1 MLWKPSGI
9 CPTRNWDI
17 EAARGSVTIP
27 FVTDNNVPTKK
38 RSTIVAGTTA
48 SGAKV
53 GTAPSA
59 GVVSSTS
66 IEGQG
71 AATIP
76 RVRIVR
82 TGPRGLGNPTSDFA
96 DLLKTV
102 REAGL
107 LRRHRRFYIMN
118 FLVVSVVMA
127 AAWIGF
133 AVLRGSWY
141 ELLIAAAMGILFT
154 QYAFM
159 GHESA
164 HRQVWASNRA
174 NDLTAR
180 ILCDFV
186 VGMSYSWWMNKH
198 SRHHAS
204 PNTVDR
210 DPDIERDFLV
220 FQERQARELRGIS
233 KLLAPHQGWI
243 FFPALTLE
251 GMNLHMQAFRTVF
264 SPGQVDKR
272 ALEIVLLL
280 IRNVGYV
287 AVVFAFIPVG
297 MAFAFLGVQM
307 AVFGVYMGASFA
319 PNHKGMPQIA
329 ADARVDFLRRQ
340 VTTSRNIHGAGS
352 TTFMGGLNYQ
362 IEHHLF
368 PSMARP
374 YLKRTSKLVREYCAA
389 RGVSYTS
396 VRALESYGIVIR
408 YFSRVGLAA
417 RDPFDCPAAAR
428 FGR

>member
-1 MLWKPSGI
+1 MTSVNIAKSEESLGVTPSQ
-9 CPTRNWDI
+9 
-17 EAARGSVTIP
+17 
-27 FVTDNNVPTKK
+27 
-38 RSTIVAGTTA
+38 VAG
-48 SGAKV
+48 
-53 GTAPSA
+53 A
-59 GVVSSTS
+59 GVSP
-66 IEGQG
+66 
-71 AATIP
+71 A
-76 RVRIVR
+76 VRIIR

-96 DLLKTV
+96 ALLATV
-102 REAGL
+102 RDAGL
-107 LRRHRRFYIMN
+107 LRRHRRFYVIN
-118 FLVVSVVMA
+118 FLIVSVAMTG
-127 AAWIGF
+127 AWIGF
-133 AVLRGSWY
+133 ALLRGSWY
-141 ELLIAAAMGILFT
+141 ELLIAALIGILFT

-180 ILCDFV
+180 ILCDLI

-198 SRHHAS
+198 SRHHAQ

-220 FQERQARELRGIS
+220 FQEKQARELRGIA
-233 KLLAPHQGWI
+233 KFLAPRQGWI

-264 SPGQVDKR
+264 SRGHVDKR
-272 ALEIVLLL
+272 VLEIILLL
-280 IRNVGYV
+280 VRNVGYF
-287 AVVFAFIPVG
+287 AVVFTFLPLG

-329 ADARVDFLRRQ
+329 ADARIDFLRRQ
-340 VTTSRNIHGAGS
+340 VTTSRNIHGRGS
-352 TTFMGGLNYQ
+352 TTFMGGLNFQ

-374 YLKRTSKLVREYCAA
+374 YLKRTSAIVREYCAA
-389 RGVSYTS
+389 REVSYTS
-396 VRALESYGIVIR
+396 VRAIASYGIVIR
-408 YFSRVGLAA
+408 YFNRVGLAA
-417 RDPFDCPAAAR
+417 RDPFDCPAAAS

>member
-1 MLWKPSGI
+1 M
-9 CPTRNWDI
+9 TTF
-17 EAARGSVTIP
+17 SVTNS
-27 FVTDNNVPTKK
+27 VSTKDSANELK
-38 RSTIVAGTTA
+38 TIA
-48 SGAKV
+48 
-53 GTAPSA
+53 
-59 GVVSSTS
+59 TS
-66 IEGQG
+66 G
-71 AATIP
+71 AATTEH
-76 RVRIVR
+76 RSAQTNASGVRIVR
-82 TGPRGLGNPTSDFA
+82 TGPRGLSNPTSDFA

-102 REAGL
+102 RDAGL
-107 LRRHRRFYIMN
+107 LRRHRRFYVLN
-118 FLVVSVVMA
+118 FVAVTIAMA
-127 AAWIGF
+127 ACWVGF
-133 AVLRGSWY
+133 ALLRGSWY
-141 ELLIAAAMGILFT
+141 ELAIAAVIGFLLT

-164 HRQVWASNRA
+164 HRQVWASPAA
-174 NDLTAR
+174 NDFTAR
-180 ILCDFV
+180 ILCDLF

-220 FQERQARELRGIS
+220 FQEKQARELRGIS
-233 KLLAPHQGWI
+233 KWLAPRQGWI

-280 IRNVGYV
+280 IRNIGYL
-287 AVVFAFIPVG
+287 AVVFAFLPLG

-319 PNHKGMPQIA
+319 PNHKGMPQIP
-329 ADARVDFLRRQ
+329 ADARIDFLRRQ
-340 VTTSRNIHGAGS
+340 VTTSRNIHSTGS
-352 TTFMGGLNYQ
+352 TTLMGGLNYQ

-374 YLKRTSKLVREYCAA
+374 YLRRTSELVREYCAA
-389 RGVSYTS
+389 REVPYTS
-396 VRALESYGIVIR
+396 VRAFESYGIVIR
-408 YFSRVGLAA
+408 YFNRVGLAA
-417 RDPFDCPAAAR
+417 RDPFDCPAAAQ

>member
-1 MLWKPSGI
+1 VTAEL
-9 CPTRNWDI
+9 TN
-17 EAARGSVTIP
+17 AGSP
-27 FVTDNNVPTKK
+27 P
-38 RSTIVAGTTA
+38 A
-48 SGAKV
+48 
-53 GTAPSA
+53 
-59 GVVSSTS
+59 
-66 IEGQG
+66 
-71 AATIP
+71 
-76 RVRIVR
+76 VRIIR

-96 DLLKTV
+96 ALLSTV
-102 REAGL
+102 RDAGL
-107 LRRHRRFYIMN
+107 LRRHRRFYILN
-118 FLVVSVVMA
+118 FLIVSVVMA
-127 AAWIGF
+127 GAWVGF
-133 AVLRGSWY
+133 ALLRGSWY
-141 ELLIAAAMGILFT
+141 ELLIAGLMGILFT

-174 NDLTAR
+174 NDFTAR
-180 ILCDFV
+180 VLCDLI

-220 FQERQARELRGIS
+220 FQEKQARELRGIS
-233 KLLAPHQGWI
+233 KWLAPRQGWI

-264 SPGQVDKR
+264 SRGHVDKR

-280 IRNVGYV
+280 IRNIGYI
-287 AVVFAFIPVG
+287 AVVFVFLPPG
-297 MAFAFLGVQM
+297 MALAFVGVQM

-329 ADARVDFLRRQ
+329 ADARIDFLRRQ

-374 YLKRTSKLVREYCAA
+374 YLKKTSAIVREYCAA
-389 RGVSYTS
+389 REVGYTS

-408 YFSRVGLAA
+408 YFNRVGLAA
-417 RDPFDCPAAAR
+417 RDPFDCPAAAG

>member
-1 MLWKPSGI
+1 MTTL
-9 CPTRNWDI
+9 
-17 EAARGSVTIP
+17 
-27 FVTDNNVPTKK
+27 NVPPSNVP
-38 RSTIVAGTTA
+38 STAQQG
-48 SGAKV
+48 GN
-53 GTAPSA
+53 APA
-59 GVVSSTS
+59 
-66 IEGQG
+66 I
-71 AATIP
+71 
-76 RVRIVR
+76 RIIR

-96 DLLKTV
+96 ALLATV
-102 REAGL
+102 RDAGL
-107 LRRHRRFYIMN
+107 LRRHRRFYVIN
-118 FLVVSVVMA
+118 FLVVSIVMA
-127 AAWIGF
+127 GAWVGF
-133 AVLRGSWY
+133 AALRGSWY
-141 ELLIAAAMGILFT
+141 ELAIAAVMGVLFT

-164 HRQVWASNRA
+164 HRQVWASHRA
-174 NDLTAR
+174 NDFTAR
-180 ILCDFV
+180 ILCDLF

-198 SRHHAS
+198 SRHHAQ

-220 FQERQARELRGIS
+220 FQEKQARELRGIS
-233 KLLAPHQGWI
+233 KWLAPKQGWI

-264 SPGQVDKR
+264 SPGHVDKR

-280 IRNVGYV
+280 LRNAGYF
-287 AVVFAFIPVG
+287 AVVFAFLPLG

-319 PNHKGMPQIA
+319 PNHKGMPQIPV
-329 ADARVDFLRRQ
+329 DARIDFLRRQ
-340 VTTSRNIHGAGS
+340 VTTSRNIHGRGS
-352 TTFMGGLNYQ
+352 TTFMGGLNFQ

-368 PSMARP
+368 PNMARP
-374 YLKRTSKLVREYCAA
+374 YLKQTSAIVRDYCAA

-408 YFSRVGLAA
+408 YFNRVGLAA
-417 RDPFDCPAAAR
+417 RDPFDCPAAAS

>member
-1 MLWKPSGI
+1 VTSVNVAKS
-9 CPTRNWDI
+9 
-17 EAARGSVTIP
+17 EESFSAAP
-27 FVTDNNVPTKK
+27 AK
-38 RSTIVAGTTA
+38 VAG
-48 SGAKV
+48 
-53 GTAPSA
+53 A
-59 GVVSSTS
+59 GLSP
-66 IEGQG
+66 G
-71 AATIP
+71 
-76 RVRIVR
+76 VRIIR

-96 DLLKTV
+96 ALLATV
-102 REAGL
+102 RDGGL
-107 LRRHRRFYIMN
+107 LRRHRRFYVIN
-118 FLVVSVVMA
+118 FLIVSVVMTG
-127 AAWIGF
+127 AWIGF
-133 AVLRGSWY
+133 ALLRGSWY
-141 ELLIAAAMGILFT
+141 ELLIAALIGILLT

-180 ILCDFV
+180 ILCDLI

-198 SRHHAS
+198 SRHHAQ

-220 FQERQARELRGIS
+220 FQEKQARELRGIA
-233 KLLAPHQGWI
+233 KFLAPRQGWI

-264 SPGQVDKR
+264 SAGHVDKR
-272 ALEIVLLL
+272 VLEIVLLL
-280 IRNVGYV
+280 VRNIGYF
-287 AVVFAFIPVG
+287 AVVFAFLPLG

-329 ADARVDFLRRQ
+329 ADARIDFLRRQ
-340 VTTSRNIHGAGS
+340 VTTSRNIHGRGS
-352 TTFMGGLNYQ
+352 TTFMGGLNFQ

-368 PSMARP
+368 PNMARP
-374 YLKRTSKLVREYCAA
+374 YLKRTSAIVREYCAA
-389 RGVSYTS
+389 RDVSYTS
-396 VRALESYGIVIR
+396 VRAFASYGMVIR
-408 YFSRVGLAA
+408 YFNRVGLAA
-417 RDPFDCPAAAR
+417 RDPFDCPAAAS

>member
-1 MLWKPSGI
+1 VNPAGA

-17 EAARGSVTIP
+17 ELARGSVTSEL
-27 FVTDNNVPTKK
+27 T
-38 RSTIVAGTTA
+38 
-48 SGAKV
+48 
-53 GTAPSA
+53 SA
-59 GVVSSTS
+59 GSPP
-66 IEGQG
+66 
-71 AATIP
+71 A
-76 RVRIVR
+76 VRIIR

-96 DLLKTV
+96 ALLATV
-102 REAGL
+102 RDAGL
-107 LRRHRRFYIMN
+107 LRRHRRFYVIN
-118 FLVVSVVMA
+118 FLVVSIVMA
-127 AAWIGF
+127 GAWVGF
-133 AVLRGSWY
+133 ALLRGSWY
-141 ELLIAAAMGILFT
+141 ELAIAALMGILLT

-164 HRQVWASNRA
+164 HRQVWGSNWA
-174 NDLTAR
+174 NDFTAR
-180 ILCDFV
+180 ILCDLI

-198 SRHHAS
+198 SRHHAQ

-220 FQERQARELRGIS
+220 FQEKQARELRGIS
-233 KLLAPHQGWI
+233 KWLAPRQGWI

-264 SPGQVDKR
+264 SPGHVDKR

-280 IRNVGYV
+280 VRNVGYI
-287 AVVFAFIPVG
+287 AVVFAFLPVG
-297 MAFAFLGVQM
+297 MAFAFVGLQM

-319 PNHKGMPQIA
+319 PNHKGMPQIP
-329 ADARVDFLRRQ
+329 ADARIDFLRRQ

-368 PSMARP
+368 PNMARP
-374 YLKRTSKLVREYCAA
+374 YLRKTSGIVREYCAS
-389 RGVSYTS
+389 RDVGYTS

-408 YFSRVGLAA
+408 YFNRVGLAA
-417 RDPFDCPAAAR
+417 RDPFDCPAAAQ